1 MSILEIREEGTHKAA
16 EEVVLDGNS
25 FVASWP
31 LEQAEALLADLTPWW
46 MNLAHAGHAGDRSEG
61 SIEAPGQWCVWVL
74 PPSQTGESSES
85 AAGAADPYIL
95 RPRTARWDLLPV
107 ST

>member
-46 MNLAHAGHAGDRSEG
+46 MTWPTLATQE
-61 SIEAPGQWCVWVL
+61 
-74 PPSQTGESSES
+74 T
-85 AAGAADPYIL
+85 DPKV
-95 RPRTARWDLLPV
+95 R
-107 ST
+107 